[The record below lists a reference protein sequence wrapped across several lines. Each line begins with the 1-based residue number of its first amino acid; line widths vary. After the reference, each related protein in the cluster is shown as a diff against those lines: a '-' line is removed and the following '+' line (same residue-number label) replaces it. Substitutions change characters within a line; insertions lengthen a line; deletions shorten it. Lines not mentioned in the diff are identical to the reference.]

1 MTMQHVLFIRET
13 DRSQTFTSEALIEL
27 LTKLNIAS
35 VHAEPGVLTGVSKE
49 GVMIG
54 RVIGEIE
61 RAGAT
66 QSYEGNIHIKK
77 YLESVVTEAIR
88 EREDQIGI
96 LLKIYPE
103 TQGELIE
110 HVEGVAVILSRT
122 DLPCFSS
129 GTEYQEKILE
139 SARINK
145 ENQEVVMEFTLSQ
158 KIELRSLGMSQ
169 GQITEAEEGPED
181 FDMVKFNVELIAAA
195 NEPERRSNL

>member
-1 MTMQHVLFIRET
+1 MTMQHILFIRET

-110 HVEGVAVILSRT
+110 HVEGVAVTLSRT
-122 DLPCFSS
+122 DLSCFSS

-145 ENQEVVMEFTLSQ
+145 EKEVFMVFTEVE
-158 KIELRSLGMSQ
+158 KIELRSLGMSKE
-169 GQITEAEEGPED
+169 QIAEAIEGPED
-181 FDMVKFNVELIAAA
+181 FNQVKYEAEIEAAA
-195 NEPERRSNL
+195 NAPERRSNL